1 MNPFRSVGALLSVA
15 LSLVVVGA
23 LLIVYFMVVPSL
35 QSRLINRRFNQLES
49 AAPALRTHLRQLVP
63 NSGSVANDFVQ
74 NAVSQTNAD
83 RAVILSVGVPDLLTS
98 VVADTK
104 PYSIGVGDDPIA
116 LKAFKTQDVAEGTV
130 FVDGKRYAEMAV
142 PSGLAAST
150 VLLVRDSLESQYQ
163 TIHVVKRRLLIAGLV
178 GLVVALAVGYG
189 GAFAFSRR
197 IKRLERAAERIAS
210 GRFDEPVVDPSPD
223 ELGELSRAFDRM
235 RLRLAQLDDAR
246 REFIANASHELRTPL
261 FSLGGFL
268 ELMDDEELDEETRHE
283 FLAAMREQVD
293 RLTRL
298 ATDLLDLSRL
308 DAGRIR
314 IESQTFDLREVAETV
329 AEEFSPVALANDHPL
344 ELAPRNGDG
353 SPEAV
358 GDPERVL
365 QIGRL
370 LVENAIVHTPAGT
383 PVRLRVGQVDGR
395 ALLEVEDDG
404 PGIPEGHTD
413 QVFERFYRAEG
424 VRSSGS
430 GLGLAI
436 ARELAVLM
444 GGTIDVESKPGRTI
458 FSLAL
463 PVPVE
468 EKPAEEKEQ
477 KAPGRFSRGTS
488 LTS

>member
-1 MNPFRSVGALLSVA
+1 MNPFRSVGAVLSIA
-15 LSLVVVGA
+15 LSLVIVGA

-35 QSRLINRRFNQLES
+35 QNRLIDSKLEKLEKEAPRIRTGYEKTDAPGDYVDEASASLDGARVLTFNSVSDGFLTLDQDS
-49 AAPALRTHLRQLVP
+49 QGGLRAGRL
-63 NSGSVANDFVQ
+63 A
-74 NAVSQTNAD
+74 
-83 RAVILSVGVPDLLTS
+83 
-98 VVADTK
+98 
-104 PYSIGVGDDPIA
+104 DDPILLRA
-116 LKAFKTQDVAEGTV
+116 QSTNHIEHGTV
-130 FVDGKRYAEMAV
+130 GRNHNPFAEVAI
-142 PSGLAAST
+142 PSGATQKVILLSAPLAP
-150 VLLVRDSLESQYQ
+150 EYQ

-178 GLVVALAVGYG
+178 GLLVALGIGYG
-189 GAFAFSRR
+189 GAWAFARR
-197 IKRLERAAERIAS
+197 IKRLERAAERIAA
-210 GRFDEPVVDPSPD
+210 GRFDEPVVDHSQD

-246 REFIANASHELRTPL
+246 KEFIANASHELRTPL

-268 ELMDDEELDEETRHE
+268 ELMDDEDLDEETRRE

-314 IESQTFDLREVAETV
+314 VDHEVFELEPLAHTV
-329 AEEFSPVALANDHPL
+329 AEEFSPVALANDHSL
-344 ELAPRNGDG
+344 EVAPGNGG
-353 SPEAV
+353 ARAV

-370 LVENAIVHTPAGT
+370 LVENAIVHTPPGT
-383 PVRLRVGQVDGR
+383 PVRLRVRDSDGR
-395 ALLEVEDDG
+395 AILSVEDEG
-404 PGIPEGHTD
+404 PGIPAGHAD

-424 VRSSGS
+424 GRTSGS

-444 GGTIDVESKPGRTI
+444 GGTIEVESKPGRTV

-463 PVPVE
+463 PAPDGAEGEAAQKSESDE
-468 EKPAEEKEQ
+468 ER
-477 KAPGRFSRGTS
+477 APRKFPRRTS
-488 LTS
+488 LSQ